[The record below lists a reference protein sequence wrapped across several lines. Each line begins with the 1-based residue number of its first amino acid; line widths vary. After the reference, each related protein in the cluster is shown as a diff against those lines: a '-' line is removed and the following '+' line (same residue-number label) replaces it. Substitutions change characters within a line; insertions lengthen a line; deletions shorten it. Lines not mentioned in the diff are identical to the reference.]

1 MRKQL
6 IAAGTAIALGIAT
19 TMTGTIASHGAAEA
33 AVVLAVEAMSAVL
46 AVEAVPPVLA
56 AEVTALAPV
65 SEASVSRQATAVS
78 EASGSRWITP
88 DSEAMGS
95 RRTATGSRWTIPA
108 SKGTGSPG
116 ATLVSATVVSDTVA
130 LLKAFT
136 LTAPTVAWVRTG
148 PIPGIAIRTATRMAA
163 TGIS

>member
-1 MRKQL
+1 MKHQELGKMRKQL

-19 TMTGTIASHGAAEA
+19 TMTGTITFARAAEA
-33 AVVLAVEAMSAVL
+33 AEVLAVEAMSAVL

-108 SKGTGSPG
+108 SK
-116 ATLVSATVVSDTVA
+116 AT
-130 LLKAFT
+130 
-136 LTAPTVAWVRTG
+136 
-148 PIPGIAIRTATRMAA
+148 
-163 TGIS
+163 

>member
-19 TMTGTIASHGAAEA
+19 TMTGTIAFARGGGGGGGFGGGGHVGGFGGGGRVAG
-33 AVVLAVEAMSAVL
+33 
-46 AVEAVPPVLA
+46 LA

-108 SKGTGSPG
+108 SKATGSPG

-130 LLKAFT
+130 LLRAFT
-136 LTAPTVAWVRTG
+136 LTVPTVAWVRTG

>member
-19 TMTGTIASHGAAEA
+19 TMTGTIAFARGGGA

-46 AVEAVPPVLA
+46 AVE
-56 AEVTALAPV
+56 VTASAPV

-95 RRTATGSRWTIPA
+95 RRTAMGSRWTTPA
-108 SKGTGSPG
+108 SKATGSPG
-116 ATLVSATVVSDTVA
+116 GTPVSATVISSAVA
-130 LLKAFT
+130 LEKAFT
-136 LTAPTVAWVRTG
+136 LTVPTVVWVRTG
-148 PIPGIAIRTATRMAA
+148 PIPAIAIRTATRMAA
-163 TGIS
+163 TGINL

>member
-6 IAAGTAIALGIAT
+6 IAAGTAIALGMAT
-19 TMTGTIASHGAAEA
+19 TMIGTIAFARGGGGGGGLGGGGHVGGFGGGGHVAI
-33 AVVLAVEAMSAVL
+33 
-46 AVEAVPPVLA
+46 LA
-56 AEVTALAPV
+56 AEVTVLAPV

-78 EASGSRWITP
+78 ESSGSRWITP
-88 DSEAMGS
+88 
-95 RRTATGSRWTIPA
+95 A
-108 SKGTGSPG
+108 SKATGSPG
-116 ATLVSATVVSDTVA
+116 ATPVSATVVSDTVA

-148 PIPGIAIRTATRMAA
+148 PIPGIAIRTATRTAA